1 MPLNERHTIMPS
13 PHAKTRPHPTRR
25 MAAVLTAAGVLI
37 TAAGCSAAATA
48 PGAQANADIV
58 VAAVPATGATGLYIA
73 EDQGLFSR
81 AGLHVT
87 VDSPPSAASTVTG
100 LLQGKID
107 VTLGQWTTAFTLE
120 AAGKPLRALASGN
133 AGGPGLEEVVT
144 SRDSP
149 VTTLSRL
156 KGTTIA
162 VNVPNGLSQA
172 MTESLL
178 APAGIAGRQVHWVV
192 LPFQAMGASVAE
204 GHVAAAFMVE
214 PYASEAEERYGVIPL
229 ADPDQGGTQNLPIT
243 GYFTTR
249 KWFDSHRAAAQAF
262 VGALEE
268 GEQIAATDRVTAEQ
282 ALIRHLGLSPVTVAI
297 MSLGTFP
304 LGVDP
309 IQLARVGDLMQTYG
323 QLPSNV
329 DVATIAA
336 ALTK

>member
-1 MPLNERHTIMPS
+1 
-13 PHAKTRPHPTRR
+13 
-25 MAAVLTAAGVLI
+25 MAAVLTAAGALI
-37 TAAGCSAAATA
+37 TTAGCSAASATA
-48 PGAQANADIV
+48 PGAQTDADIV

-87 VDSPPSAASTVTG
+87 INSTFSAASTVTG

-107 VTLGQWTTAFTLE
+107 VTLGQWTTALALE

-133 AGGPGLEEVVT
+133 AGGPGLEELVT
-144 SRDSP
+144 GRNSP
-149 VTTLSRL
+149 ITTLSRL

-162 VNVPNGLSQA
+162 INVPNGLSQA

-178 APAGIAGRQVHWVV
+178 APVGIPGRQVHWVV
-192 LPFQAMGASVAE
+192 LPFQAMGAAVAQ
-204 GHVAAAFMVE
+204 GQVAAAFMVE
-214 PYASEAEERYGVIPL
+214 PYASEAEERYGLTAL

-249 KWFDSHRAAAQAF
+249 TWFDRHRAAAQAF

-268 GEQIAATDRVTAEQ
+268 GEQIAATDRAAVEQ
-282 ALIRHLGLSPVTVAI
+282 ALIRHLGLSPVTVAV

-304 LGVDP
+304 LGVDTV
-309 IQLARVGDLMQTYG
+309 QLTRVGDLMLTYG

-329 DVATIAA
+329 NVATIAA